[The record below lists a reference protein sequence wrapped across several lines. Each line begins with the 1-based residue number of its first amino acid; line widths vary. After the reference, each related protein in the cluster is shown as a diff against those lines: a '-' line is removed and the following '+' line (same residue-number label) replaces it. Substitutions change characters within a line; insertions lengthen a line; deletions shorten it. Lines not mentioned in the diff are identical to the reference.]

1 MPRGCWI
8 LRIDR
13 RLGVVM
19 ENTASALELKEEGLR
34 LFREGLYKEATAA
47 FEHAQEM
54 FAGDG
59 NEAEAAEMANNLGVI
74 RRMQGKWD
82 EAIAV
87 LEEARAAFVRLGD
100 RGREAQTL
108 GNLGGLY
115 ASVGERDKAKECL
128 RQAADIFAES
138 GDTQHQ
144 AETLLALGV
153 QAWKTGD
160 RSGGLATYEAGL
172 HALQNPTAGQKTLRS
187 LLSLRARLLGGR
199 KEAAGR

>member
-1 MPRGCWI
+1 LPKGCWTS
-8 LRIDR
+8 RIDR

-19 ENTASALELKEEGLR
+19 ENMASALELKEEGLR
-34 LFREGLYKEATAA
+34 LFREGLYKEAAA
-47 FEHAQEM
+47 TFRQAQEM

-59 NEAEAAEMANNLGVI
+59 NEAEAAEMMNNLGVI
-74 RRMQGKWD
+74 HRMQGKWD
-82 EAIAV
+82 EAIAA

-100 RGREAQTL
+100 HGREAQTL

-115 ASVGERDKAKECL
+115 ASVGKRDKAKECL

-172 HALQNPTAGQKTLRS
+172 HALQNATAGQKALRR
-187 LLSLRARLLGGR
+187 LLGLRARLLGGR
-199 KEAAGR
+199 KESAGR